1 MIIFLVLFSLLSF
14 HFIFIFYSPTS
25 FTFTLPILF
34 DLYYIC
40 CFISCLFYC
49 IYYHFISLFI
59 PHNPLSQKCRVKTNR
74 CIHFSSRHI
83 WKQVLLFLFLF
94 WLLLFKETCFKF
106 YLIAVLICYLHF
118 IIHCRA
124 HMPLEHWSSVFPGQA
139 SCKLPWTWQEMRP
152 GLLQKHYALCD
163 GVLVCIQLSTSLVL
177 LILNFFSPLFF

>member
-74 CIHFSSRHI
+74 FIHFSSRHI

-124 HMPLEHWSSVFPGQA
+124 HMPLEHWSRSFLAKLLAGCLELGKKWGLGYYRNIMLSAMVCWCVFNFQ
-139 SCKLPWTWQEMRP
+139 R
-152 GLLQKHYALCD
+152 
-163 GVLVCIQLSTSLVL
+163 VLYY
-177 LILNFFSPLFF
+177 

>member
-1 MIIFLVLFSLLSF
+1 MIICLVLFSLLSF

-49 IYYHFISLFI
+49 IYYYFILLFI
-59 PHNPLSQKCRVKTNR
+59 LHNPLSQKCRVKTNR
-74 CIHFSSRHI
+74 LIHFSSRHI
-83 WKQVLLFLFLF
+83 WKHVLLFLFLF

-124 HMPLEHWSSVFPGQA
+124 HNAFGTLEQCLSWPS
-139 SCKLPWTWQEMRP
+139 
-152 GLLQKHYALCD
+152 LLQVALNLARNEAWVITETLCSLRWCF
-163 GVLVCIQLSTSLVL
+163 GVYSTFNESCI
-177 LILNFFSPLFF
+177 INFKLF